1 MLHEKVRLIFKEK
14 MTALLTVPAPEPP
27 QEPKAGKGKDAP
39 ASITPAAA
47 VSPQEVLLW
56 VEIVKLII
64 TLLNGGDTDT
74 DIIQTVNDVVDA
86 LPEETKEEAAKKA
99 EGFLAWLPVVTSI
112 QQLFDF
118 LKHE

>member
-1 MLHEKVRLIFKEK
+1 MLHEKVRLIFKGK
-14 MTALLTVPAPEPP
+14 MTAMLTAPSPEP
-27 QEPKAGKGKDAP
+27 PKAGKGKDASVVMG
-39 ASITPAAA
+39 AAAA

-64 TLLNGGDTDT
+64 TLLNGGDTET
-74 DIIQTVNDVVDA
+74 DIVQTVNDVVDT